1 MSQPIVVIRQKGV
14 NLFQESTNIAVK
26 LIKGKNVSPF
36 IIDNQSIVPR
46 CESVKLPTGKNSFR
60 NVKLETNSKSSFL
73 HVQKAPF
80 F

>member
-14 NLFQESTNIAVK
+14 NLFQESTNTAVK

-36 IIDNQSIVPR
+36 FIDNQSIVPR